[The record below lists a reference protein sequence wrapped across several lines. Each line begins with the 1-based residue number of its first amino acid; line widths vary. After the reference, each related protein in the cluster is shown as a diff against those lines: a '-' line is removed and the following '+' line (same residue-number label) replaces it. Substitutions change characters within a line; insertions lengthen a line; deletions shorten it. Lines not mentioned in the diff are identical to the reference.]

1 MLGARRL
8 LLALAAAELALR
20 NECQVLCA
28 GAALML
34 GSCAHVC
41 ASQGWVLPT
50 LHTIF
55 VKASHRRM
63 GCASQLLRGFYRPE
77 DRGVP
82 RSRKVSGPRRGKG
95 KDAAPAANASEAG
108 AEGAGAGAGEGQGST
123 LLAPITLAS
132 PVDFCDK
139 LGMEPPVSDD
149 LILTMASIFTA
160 QELRNIVL
168 LHGGETVQRAAAK
181 NKTLLEHMRTPKALK
196 EAEANTPL
204 RRIRSAA
211 PPCPPRCLATLLLRC
226 CYCLSIAHSVRGVGV
241 AREGSEVEP

>member
-1 MLGARRL
+1 ML
-8 LLALAAAELALR
+8 
-20 NECQVLCA
+20 
-28 GAALML
+28 
-34 GSCAHVC
+34 VC
-41 ASQGWVLPT
+41 ARQGWVLPT

-95 KDAAPAANASEAG
+95 KDAKDAPPAANASEAG
-108 AEGAGAGAGEGQGST
+108 AEGAGAGAGEGQGSA

-139 LGMEPPVSDD
+139 LGIEPPVSDD
-149 LILTMASIFTA
+149 LILTMASIFTV

-168 LHGGETVQRAAAK
+168 LHGGETLQRAAAK

-211 PPCPPRCLATLLLRC
+211 APRTPRCLATATATATAYPSPTACAASALR
-226 CYCLSIAHSVRGVGV
+226 AGGN
-241 AREGSEVEP
+241 RER